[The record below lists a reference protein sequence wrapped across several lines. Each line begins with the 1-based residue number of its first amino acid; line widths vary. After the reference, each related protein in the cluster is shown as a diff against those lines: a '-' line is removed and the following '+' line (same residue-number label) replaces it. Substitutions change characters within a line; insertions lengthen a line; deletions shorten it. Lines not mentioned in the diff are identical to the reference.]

1 MKRSVVLRMT
11 DDISIHSPSRH
22 VLEETELFVF
32 DFDGVLA
39 DSVGIKTAAFAEM
52 YRPYGEDIV
61 QQVVAYHVNHGG
73 VSRFDKIK
81 HYHQVLLG
89 ETLSEADVDRM
100 AEYFSALVLKKV
112 ISSEEIPGSERFL
125 KWLSTRGKCCAIN
138 SATPQDEMQRI
149 AAARGLAKYFFMI
162 LGSPKSKVEN
172 LQTIMDVSGISPK
185 RTLFFGDALS
195 DAKAA
200 DACGV
205 GFVGVGIDSYP
216 LVRDSG
222 KRGFHISNFLELLP
236 D

>member
-1 MKRSVVLRMT
+1 MT
-11 DDISIHSPSRH
+11 DDISIHPPSQH

-61 QQVVAYHVNHGG
+61 QQVVAYHVSHGG

-81 HYHQVLLG
+81 HYHQVFLG
-89 ETLSEADVDRM
+89 EALSEVEINRLAGR
-100 AEYFSALVLKKV
+100 FSALVFEKV
-112 ISSEEIPGSERFL
+112 VSSNEIPGAEQFL
-125 KWLSTRGKCCAIN
+125 KWLSVLGRCCAIN
-138 SATPQDEMQRI
+138 SATPQDEMQCI
-149 AAARGLAKYFFMI
+149 ANARGISKYFFLV
-162 LGSPKSKVEN
+162 LGAPTSKTEN
-172 LQTIMDVSGISPK
+172 LKTIMEMSGIPPNK
-185 RTLFFGDALS
+185 TLFFGDALS
-195 DAKAA
+195 DIKAA
-200 DACGV
+200 EACGV
-205 GFVGVGIDSYP
+205 SFVGVGIDSYP